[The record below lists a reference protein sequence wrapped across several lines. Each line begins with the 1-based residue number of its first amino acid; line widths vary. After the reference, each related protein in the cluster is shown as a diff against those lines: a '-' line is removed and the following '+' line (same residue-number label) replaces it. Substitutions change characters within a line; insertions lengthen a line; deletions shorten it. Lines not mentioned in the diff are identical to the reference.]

1 MRIATV
7 GYLVNYSP
15 TIVRRGAIIIDNQ
28 QIQFAE
34 KMFKLLSNEKRI
46 RILYLLE
53 NHTLNVS
60 EISEQLGLP
69 QPSVSHQLAL
79 LREYQLVQ
87 YHRDGKHLF
96 CKLNLLIID
105 DYRSSSDNWR

>member
-1 MRIATV
+1 
-7 GYLVNYSP
+7 
-15 TIVRRGAIIIDNQ
+15 
-28 QIQFAE
+28 
-34 KMFKLLSNEKRI
+34 MFKLLSNEKRI

-87 YHRDGKHLF
+87 YHRDGKQIFYTLDDPH
-96 CKLNLLIID
+96 IIEVVND
-105 DYRSSSDNWR
+105 MLAHVQHILKHRDHWNQQI

>member
-1 MRIATV
+1 
-7 GYLVNYSP
+7 
-15 TIVRRGAIIIDNQ
+15 
-28 QIQFAE
+28 
-34 KMFKLLSNEKRI
+34 MFKLLSNEKRI

-87 YHRDGKHLF
+87 YHRDGKQIFYTLDDPH
-96 CKLNLLIID
+96 IIEVVND
-105 DYRSSSDNWR
+105 MLAHVQNILKHRDHWKHQI